1 MPDLSVI
8 QNAASSDR
16 SGSFTCEELAEI
28 SENAAQLFDELSEWL
43 SSKGCNVQ
51 PRLIEEYAL
60 AIARWRDVEKIISA
74 DGFIAP
80 HPTTGADMASPLV
93 GVSNTYFKQ
102 MHAAW
107 YAIWD
112 VIKQSAEPET
122 AKDEMEE
129 LLSSTG

>member
-8 QNAASSDR
+8 QSAASSNRTGSATCSELEDR
-16 SGSFTCEELAEI
+16 SVE
-28 SENAAQLFDELSEWL
+28 AAQLFVELSDWL
-43 SSKGCNVQ
+43 SSQGCKVQ

-60 AIARWRDVEKIISA
+60 AIARWREVEKIISA